1 MAGREHEGGGRL
13 LEREPSGPMNFKIL
27 AFLMTAAAS
36 VTLLG
41 FGLFREEFVKALVNG
56 ALL

>member
-1 MAGREHEGGGRL
+1 MSTKGGGRL
-13 LEREPSGPMNFKIL
+13 LEREPSGPMKFKIL
-27 AFLMTAAAS
+27 AFLLTAAAS

-41 FGLFREEFVKALVNG
+41 FGLFRGEFVKALVNG